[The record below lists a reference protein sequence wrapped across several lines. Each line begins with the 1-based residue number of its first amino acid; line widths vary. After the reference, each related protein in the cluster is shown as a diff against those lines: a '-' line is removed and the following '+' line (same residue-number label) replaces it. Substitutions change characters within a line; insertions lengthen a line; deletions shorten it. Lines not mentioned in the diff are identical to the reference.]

1 VNTANSPV
9 KNLKKNFT
17 GDNPGNKPQNPIK
30 PLCVL
35 MILDGL
41 GARDEAYG
49 NAVLAAKT
57 PNLDSL
63 WTSCPHALLKASSNE
78 VGLPQGY
85 TGNSEVGH
93 LNIGAGQIVYQSLS
107 QINDSIRVGEFEKI
121 PTLVEVMEEVKKRKT
136 NLHLMGILSAGGIHG
151 HIEHLFELLR
161 ICRDRK
167 IDPFIH
173 VFLDGRDTGQKDG
186 YIYLNMLNAKIR
198 DFGVGRI
205 ASISGRWYAMDRNKR
220 WERTEVAYN
229 AMLGKGERLATDSMG
244 ILQEAYQNG
253 ENDSIFVPTTMVD
266 EDSRPVGPV
275 QDNDVMIFYNYREDR
290 ARQITKAFVKDPWEG
305 FKRETI
311 PQNLEFLT
319 MTGYEEN
326 LPVRV
331 LFKPQ
336 DISSTIGA
344 VISQAGYNQL
354 HIAETEKSAHVSYFF
369 NGGREQPY
377 DGEEI
382 FTIPS
387 PKVKEYSEV
396 PEMSA
401 EVIRDEVVYRIEL
414 NKYNFILINFAN
426 PDMVGHTGDLN
437 ATVKGIEI
445 VDRCVGDIVKASI
458 AAGGNFIITAD
469 HGNCDLMI
477 NELTGSMDRSHTLN
491 PVPVIIGK
499 DIKQLPTPGKDNL
512 KIGTGSGAIERG
524 ILADVG
530 TTVLSLMGLE
540 PSPEMSGMNIL
551 PFIGAE

>member
-1 VNTANSPV
+1 MNIANSPA
-9 KNLKKNFT
+9 KNAKAKPT
-17 GDNPGNKPQNPIK
+17 DDNPGNKPQNPIK

-49 NAVLAAKT
+49 NAVKAAKT

-63 WTSCPHALLKASSNE
+63 WSNCPHALLKASSNE

-121 PTLVEVMEEVKKRKT
+121 PTLVEVLDEVKKRKT

-161 ICRDRK
+161 ICRDKK
-167 IDPFIH
+167 IDPLIH

-220 WERTEVAYN
+220 WERTEAAYN

-244 ILQEAYQNG
+244 ILQEAYQSG
-253 ENDSIFVPTTMVD
+253 EHDSVFVPTTMVD

-305 FKRETI
+305 FKREVI

-326 LPVRV
+326 LPVKV

-336 DISSTIGA
+336 DIASTIGA
-344 VISQAGYNQL
+344 VIAGAGFNQL

-437 ATVKGIEI
+437 ATVKGIEV
-445 VDRCVGDIVKASI
+445 VDRCVGDIVKATV
-458 AAGGNFIITAD
+458 AAGGDFIITAD

-499 DIKQLPTPGKDNL
+499 DVKQLPTPGKDNL
-512 KIGTGSGAIERG
+512 KIGTGSGAVERG

-540 PSPEMSGMNIL
+540 ASPEMSGMNIL